1 MMTGE
6 VEFDDSFSESIVTL
20 EGSAQ
25 IIFIGFFLTANIV
38 IINVLIGIAITTL
51 KHTEAIKENLRAM
64 AKVLAVLELEQGI
77 AWLRVRN
84 LFSLEKSKQIF
95 GSKQLS
101 SRNGLKW
108 R

>member
-25 IIFIGFFLTANIV
+25 IIFIGFFLTTNIV

-51 KHTEAIKENLRAM
+51 KHSEAIRENLRAM
-64 AKVLAVLELEQGI
+64 AKVIAVLELEQGI
-77 AWLRVRN
+77 MWLRVSN
-84 LFSLEKSKQIF
+84 LFTLGKSEKTNQTN
-95 GSKQLS
+95 LS
-101 SRNGLKW
+101 
-108 R
+108 